1 MKNKLFVLLI
11 ALFLTISLVACG
23 NNNETID
30 TPTNADVLIESVS
43 ISEAK
48 NVIDV
53 DSTVTV
59 FSTILPHK
67 ATNRTLEWVSS
78 NNSILK
84 VSNTSSNG
92 QCTLKAVAPGV
103 ARVYAKTMDGSNITS
118 NEIEIT
124 VTPYFQIILNAE
136 TLGFVDGINTGNKSI
151 TVGGISYTVSFQN
164 VTYSR
169 STGTFS
175 LGENT
180 GSYATVNHNDDSF
193 IAIGGMCHKTRYSGT
208 KIRITTPS
216 APTTEDTH
224 FKLHTYYY
232 GNNGKVGNVVVGNY
246 GGTIRTGFTYKAT
259 TLEKTLTNFYRI
271 EALKICADEK
281 GINLPISNIEIRVE
295 EIS

>member
-1 MKNKLFVLLI
+1 MKNKLFVLFI
-11 ALFLTISLVACG
+11 ALFLMISLVACG
-23 NNNETID
+23 GNDTIEEQ
-30 TPTNADVLIESVS
+30 TESAVLIESIS

-48 NVIDV
+48 SVIDV
-53 DSTVTV
+53 DSSVTV

-67 ATNRTLEWVSS
+67 ATNRLLEWFSS
-78 NNSILK
+78 NNQVLK
-84 VSNTSSNG
+84 ASNSSSNG
-92 QCTLKAVAPGV
+92 QCTFRAVSPGV
-103 ARVYAKTMDGSNITS
+103 ARVYAKSTDGSNITS

-124 VTPYFQIILNAE
+124 VTPYYQISLNAE
-136 TLGFVDGINTGNKSI
+136 TLGFVDGINTGNKTI
-151 TVGGISYTVSFQN
+151 TVGGISYTISFQN
-164 VTYSR
+164 VNYSR

-180 GSYATVNHNDDSF
+180 GSYATVNDNDDSF
-193 IAIGGMCHKTRYSGT
+193 IAIGGMCHNTRYSGT

-246 GGTIRTGFTYKAT
+246 GGTIRTGFTYKAI

-281 GINLPISNIEIRVE
+281 GINLPISSIEIRVE